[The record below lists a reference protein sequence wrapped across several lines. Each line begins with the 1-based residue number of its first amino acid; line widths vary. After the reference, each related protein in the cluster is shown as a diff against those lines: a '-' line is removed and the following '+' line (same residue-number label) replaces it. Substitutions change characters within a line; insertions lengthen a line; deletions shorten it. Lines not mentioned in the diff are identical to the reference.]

1 MTPTQG
7 GDSSSLDPDPGSV
20 EKIRQ
25 VLIRAVERHCPPAL
39 ASHREDLVQMALVR
53 LLERPVASEGTT
65 PRGASYL
72 WRVAYTVV
80 IDEIRR
86 FRRQQRQAEQM
97 PADERAT
104 PGPEARSELLDCLDA
119 LLDRRRTAVILH
131 LQGFRT
137 GEVATALG
145 WTEKQAENYV
155 YRGLADLRGCL
166 GRGER

>member
-1 MTPTQG
+1 
-7 GDSSSLDPDPGSV
+7 
-20 EKIRQ
+20 
-25 VLIRAVERHCPPAL
+25 
-39 ASHREDLVQMALVR
+39 MALVR
-53 LLERPVASEGTT
+53 LLERPVASEGTS

-86 FRRQQRQAEQM
+86 FRRQQRQAEQV
-97 PADERAT
+97 PAGERAT
-104 PGPEARSELLDCLDA
+104 PGPEARSELLACLEA
-119 LLDRRRTAVILH
+119 LQDRRRTAVILH

-145 WTEKQAENYV
+145 WTEKQAENLV
-155 YRGLADLRGCL
+155 YRGLADLRACL